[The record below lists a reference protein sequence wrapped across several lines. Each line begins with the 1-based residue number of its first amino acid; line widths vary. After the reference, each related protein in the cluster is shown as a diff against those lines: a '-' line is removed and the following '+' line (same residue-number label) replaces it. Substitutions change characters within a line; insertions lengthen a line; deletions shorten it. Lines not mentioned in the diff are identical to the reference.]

1 MSNNRSAELEKLFDE
16 WRKRHIS
23 EDYSND
29 KISKNKISK
38 NKISKNNF
46 IPDGII
52 DEASYMQSPK
62 KILFIA
68 KEAACLKE
76 ENTIEKNFEIA
87 QNDGFWCRR
96 VVLGEEKRG
105 THFSSGLA
113 LLANAILNENFE
125 TPEKDI
131 SALRY
136 VAFMNINKRGGFTK
150 CHQRILREYVQ
161 KYRDLIEEEIK
172 IISPDIIVC
181 CGVGI
186 RDDLLKK
193 YVHIPDENVPVL
205 EVYHPSYW
213 FVKDTDKLKKLE
225 DEFKSI
231 QR

>member
-29 KISKNKISK
+29 KISK

-68 KEAACLKE
+68 KEAACLDKTEKTTAE
-76 ENTIEKNFEIA
+76 ENFEAA
-87 QNDGFWCRR
+87 QKDGFWCRR

-136 VAFMNINKRGGFTK
+136 VAFMNINKRGGFTECK
-150 CHQRILREYVQ
+150 NKLLRDYAQ
-161 KYRDLIEEEIK
+161 NYKDLIDREIK

-181 CGVGI
+181 CGMGVRGCLSGV
-186 RDDLLKK
+186 DSCKSL
-193 YVHIPDENVPVL
+193 PVL
-205 EVYHPSYW
+205 EVYHPSARY
-213 FVKDTDKLKKLE
+213 KTDTDRLKKLE
-225 DEFKSI
+225 DELKNAQF
-231 QR
+231 

>member
-1 MSNNRSAELEKLFDE
+1 MSDNRSAELEKLFDE

-29 KISKNKISK
+29 KISK

-68 KEAACLKE
+68 KEAACLKKG
-76 ENTIEKNFEIA
+76 NTIEKNFEIA

-96 VVLGEEKRG
+96 VVLGEEGG
-105 THFSSGLA
+105 TGFSSGLA

-136 VAFMNINKRGGFTK
+136 VAFMNINKRGGFTS
-150 CHQRILREYVQ
+150 CQTRRLAAYVK
-161 KYRDLIEEEIK
+161 KYKDLIDREIR

-181 CGVGI
+181 CGMGVRGCLSGV
-186 RDDLLKK
+186 DSCKSL
-193 YVHIPDENVPVL
+193 PVL
-205 EVYHPSYW
+205 EVYHPSARY
-213 FVKDTDKLKKLE
+213 KTDTDRLKKLE
-225 DEFKSI
+225 DELKNAQF
-231 QR
+231 

>member
-23 EDYSND
+23 EDYSN
-29 KISKNKISK
+29 NE
-38 NKISKNNF
+38 ISKNNF

-68 KEAACLKE
+68 KEAACLKKG
-76 ENTIEKNFEIA
+76 NTIEKNFEIA

-96 VVLGEEKRG
+96 VVLGEEGG
-105 THFSSGLA
+105 TRFSSGLA

-136 VAFMNINKRGGFTK
+136 VAFMNINKRGGFTE
-150 CHQRILREYVQ
+150 CETDLAAYAAYVE
-161 KYRDLIEEEIK
+161 KYKDLIDREIR

-181 CGVGI
+181 CGMGV
-186 RDDLLKK
+186 RDCLSGVDSCKSL
-193 YVHIPDENVPVL
+193 PVL
-205 EVYHPSYW
+205 EVYHPSARY
-213 FVKDTDKLKKLE
+213 KTDTDRLKKLE
-225 DEFKSI
+225 DELKNAQF
-231 QR
+231 

>member
-1 MSNNRSAELEKLFDE
+1 MSDNRSAELEKLFDE

-29 KISKNKISK
+29 KISKN
-38 NKISKNNF
+38 NF

-62 KILFIA
+62 KILFID
-68 KEAACLKE
+68 KEAACLKKG
-76 ENTIEKNFEIA
+76 NTIEKNFEAA

-96 VVLGEEKRG
+96 VVLGEEGG
-105 THFSSGLA
+105 TSFSSGLA

-136 VAFMNINKRGGFTK
+136 VAFMNINKRGGFTE
-150 CHQRILREYVQ
+150 CETDLDAYVE
-161 KYRDLIEEEIK
+161 KYKDLIDREIK

-181 CGVGI
+181 CGMGVRGCLSGV
-186 RDDLLKK
+186 DSCKSL
-193 YVHIPDENVPVL
+193 PVL
-205 EVYHPSYW
+205 EVYHPSARY
-213 FVKDTDKLKKLE
+213 KTDTDRLKKLE
-225 DEFKSI
+225 DELKNAQF
-231 QR
+231 

>member
-1 MSNNRSAELEKLFDE
+1 MSDNRSAELEKLFEE
-16 WRKRHIS
+16 WQERHES
-23 EDYSND
+23 ENCSSEN
-29 KISKNKISK
+29 ISKS
-38 NKISKNNF
+38 NF

-76 ENTIEKNFEIA
+76 ENTIEKNFETA

-96 VVLGEEKRG
+96 VVLGEEGETR
-105 THFSSGLA
+105 FSSGLA

-136 VAFMNINKRGGFTK
+136 VAFMNINKRGGFTE
-150 CHQRILREYVQ
+150 CETDLDAYVE
-161 KYRDLIEEEIK
+161 KYEDLIDREIK

-181 CGVGI
+181 CGMGV
-186 RDDLLKK
+186 RDCLSGVDSCKSL
-193 YVHIPDENVPVL
+193 PVL
-205 EVYHPSYW
+205 EVYHPSARY
-213 FVKDTDKLKKLE
+213 KTDTDRLKKLE
-225 DEFKSI
+225 DELKNAQF
-231 QR
+231 

>member
-29 KISKNKISK
+29 
-38 NKISKNNF
+38 KISKNNF

-68 KEAACLKE
+68 KEAACLDKKKKTAE
-76 ENTIEKNFEIA
+76 ENFETA

-105 THFSSGLA
+105 TGFSSGLA

-136 VAFMNINKRGGFTK
+136 VAFMNINKRGGFTECK
-150 CHQRILREYVQ
+150 TKLLRDYAK
-161 KYRDLIEEEIK
+161 KYKDLIDREIK

-181 CGVGI
+181 CGMGV
-186 RDDLLKK
+186 RDCLSGVDSCKSL
-193 YVHIPDENVPVL
+193 PVL
-205 EVYHPSYW
+205 EVYHPSARY
-213 FVKDTDKLKKLE
+213 KTDTDRLKKLE
-225 DEFKSI
+225 DELKNAQF
-231 QR
+231 

>member
-1 MSNNRSAELEKLFDE
+1 MSDNRSAELDELFEE
-16 WRKRHIS
+16 WRKRHES
-23 EDYSND
+23 ENCSSEN
-29 KISKNKISK
+29 ISKS
-38 NKISKNNF
+38 NF

-68 KEAACLKE
+68 KEAACFKK
-76 ENTIEKNFEIA
+76 ENTIEENFEIA

-96 VVLGEEKRG
+96 VAFGDAKAKKGR
-105 THFSSGLA
+105 FSLGLA

-125 TPEKDI
+125 TREKDI

-136 VAFMNINKRGGFTK
+136 VAFMNINKRGGFTECK
-150 CHQRILREYVQ
+150 NKNALRGYA
-161 KYRDLIEEEIK
+161 KIYKDLIDREIK

-181 CGVGI
+181 CGSGVRSCLSDI
-186 RDDLLKK
+186 DSCKS
-193 YVHIPDENVPVL
+193 VPVL

-213 FVKDTDKLKKLE
+213 LVKDTDKLKKLE

-231 QR
+231 QQ

>member
-23 EDYSND
+23 EDYSN
-29 KISKNKISK
+29 NE
-38 NKISKNNF
+38 ISKNNF

-52 DEASYMQSPK
+52 DEASYMQSPT

-68 KEAACLKE
+68 KEAACLKKG
-76 ENTIEKNFEIA
+76 NTIEKNFEIA

-105 THFSSGLA
+105 TGFSSGLA

-136 VAFMNINKRGGFTK
+136 VAFMNINKRGGFTS
-150 CHQRILREYVQ
+150 CPGLDAYVK
-161 KYRDLIEEEIK
+161 KYKDLIDREIR

-181 CGVGI
+181 CGIGV
-186 RDDLLKK
+186 RDSLSGVDFCKSL
-193 YVHIPDENVPVL
+193 PVL
-205 EVYHPSYW
+205 EVYHPSARY
-213 FVKDTDKLKKLE
+213 KTDTDRLKKLE
-225 DEFKSI
+225 DELKNAQF
-231 QR
+231 

>member
-29 KISKNKISK
+29 
-38 NKISKNNF
+38 KISKNNF

-76 ENTIEKNFEIA
+76 GNTIEENFEAA

-96 VVLGEEKRG
+96 VVLGEEGG
-105 THFSSGLA
+105 TSFSSGLA

-136 VAFMNINKRGGFTK
+136 VAFMNINKRGGFTECETDLDGYAK
-150 CHQRILREYVQ
+150 NY
-161 KYRDLIEEEIK
+161 KDLIDREIR

-181 CGVGI
+181 CGMGV
-186 RDDLLKK
+186 RDCLSEVDACKSL
-193 YVHIPDENVPVL
+193 PVL
-205 EVYHPSYW
+205 EVYHPSARY
-213 FVKDTDKLKKLE
+213 KTDTDRLKKLE
-225 DEFKSI
+225 DELKNAQF
-231 QR
+231 

>member
-1 MSNNRSAELEKLFDE
+1 MSDNCSAELEKLFDE

-23 EDYSND
+23 EDYSN
-29 KISKNKISK
+29 NE
-38 NKISKNNF
+38 ISKNNF

-62 KILFIA
+62 KILFVA
-68 KEAACLKE
+68 KEAACLKK
-76 ENTIEKNFEIA
+76 ENTIEENFEIA

-105 THFSSGLA
+105 TGFSSGLA

-136 VAFMNINKRGGFTK
+136 VAFMNINKRGGFTE
-150 CHQRILREYVQ
+150 CETDLDAYVE
-161 KYRDLIEEEIK
+161 KYEDLIDREIK

-181 CGVGI
+181 CGMGVRGRI
-186 RDDLLKK
+186 SGVDSCKSL
-193 YVHIPDENVPVL
+193 PVL
-205 EVYHPSYW
+205 EVYHPSARY
-213 FVKDTDKLKKLE
+213 KTDTDRLKKLE
-225 DEFKSI
+225 DEFKNA
-231 QR
+231 QF

>member
-29 KISKNKISK
+29 
-38 NKISKNNF
+38 KISKNNF

-76 ENTIEKNFEIA
+76 GNTIEENFEAA

-96 VVLGEEKRG
+96 VVLGEEGG
-105 THFSSGLA
+105 TSFSSGLA

-136 VAFMNINKRGGFTK
+136 VAFMNINKRGGFTE
-150 CHQRILREYVQ
+150 CETDLDAYVE
-161 KYRDLIEEEIK
+161 KYEDLIDREIE

-181 CGVGI
+181 CGMGV
-186 RDDLLKK
+186 RDCLSEVDACKSL
-193 YVHIPDENVPVL
+193 PVL
-205 EVYHPSYW
+205 EVYHPSARY
-213 FVKDTDKLKKLE
+213 KTDTDRLKKLE
-225 DEFKSI
+225 DELKNAQF
-231 QR
+231 

>member
-1 MSNNRSAELEKLFDE
+1 MSDNRSAELDELFEE
-16 WRKRHIS
+16 WRERHES
-23 EDYSND
+23 ENCSSEN
-29 KISKNKISK
+29 ISKS
-38 NKISKNNF
+38 NF

-68 KEAACLKE
+68 KEAACFKK
-76 ENTIEKNFEIA
+76 ENTIEENFEIA

-96 VVLGEEKRG
+96 VAFGDAKAKKRR
-105 THFSSGLA
+105 FSLGLA

-136 VAFMNINKRGGFTK
+136 VAFMNINKRGGFTECK
-150 CHQRILREYVQ
+150 TNLLRDYAQ
-161 KYRDLIEEEIK
+161 NYKDLIDREIK

-181 CGVGI
+181 CGSGV
-186 RDDLLKK
+186 RDCLSNVDSCKS
-193 YVHIPDENVPVL
+193 VPVL

-213 FVKDTDKLKKLE
+213 LVKDTDKLKKLE

>member
-29 KISKNKISK
+29 KISKNKTSK

-68 KEAACLKE
+68 KEVACLKKG
-76 ENTIEKNFEIA
+76 NTIEENFETA

-105 THFSSGLA
+105 TGFSSGLA

-136 VAFMNINKRGGFTK
+136 VAFMNINKRGGFTECK
-150 CHQRILREYVQ
+150 TDLLRDYAQ
-161 KYRDLIEEEIK
+161 NYKDLIDREIK

-181 CGVGI
+181 CGMGV
-186 RDDLLKK
+186 RDCLSGVDSCKSL
-193 YVHIPDENVPVL
+193 PVL
-205 EVYHPSYW
+205 EVYHPSARY
-213 FVKDTDKLKKLE
+213 KTDTDRLKKLE
-225 DEFKSI
+225 DELKNAQF
-231 QR
+231 

>member
-1 MSNNRSAELEKLFDE
+1 MSDNRSAELEKLFDE

-23 EDYSND
+23 EDYSN
-29 KISKNKISK
+29 NE
-38 NKISKNNF
+38 ISKNNF

-68 KEAACLKE
+68 KEAACLDKTEKTTAE
-76 ENTIEKNFEIA
+76 ENFETA

-105 THFSSGLA
+105 TSFSSGLA

-136 VAFMNINKRGGFTK
+136 VAFMNINKRGGFTECK
-150 CHQRILREYVQ
+150 TDLLRDYAQ
-161 KYRDLIEEEIK
+161 NYKDLIDREIK

-181 CGVGI
+181 CGMGV
-186 RDDLLKK
+186 RDCLSGVDSCKSL
-193 YVHIPDENVPVL
+193 PVL
-205 EVYHPSYW
+205 EVYHPSARY
-213 FVKDTDKLKKLE
+213 KTDTDRLKKLE
-225 DEFKSI
+225 DELKNAQF
-231 QR
+231 

>member
-29 KISKNKISK
+29 
-38 NKISKNNF
+38 KISKNNF

-68 KEAACLKE
+68 KEAACLDKKKKTAE
-76 ENTIEKNFEIA
+76 ENFEAA

-96 VVLGEEKRG
+96 VVLEGEGG
-105 THFSSGLA
+105 TRFSSGLA

-136 VAFMNINKRGGFTK
+136 VAFMNINKRGGFTECK
-150 CHQRILREYVQ
+150 TKLLRDYAK
-161 KYRDLIEEEIK
+161 KYKDLIDREIK

-181 CGVGI
+181 CGSDV
-186 RDDLLKK
+186 RDCLSGVDSCKSL
-193 YVHIPDENVPVL
+193 PVL
-205 EVYHPSYW
+205 EVYHPSARY
-213 FVKDTDKLKKLE
+213 KTDTDRLKKLE
-225 DEFKSI
+225 DELKNAQF
-231 QR
+231 

>member
-1 MSNNRSAELEKLFDE
+1 MSDNRSAELEKLFEE
-16 WRKRHIS
+16 WQERHES
-23 EDYSND
+23 ENCSSEN
-29 KISKNKISK
+29 ISKS
-38 NKISKNNF
+38 NF

-76 ENTIEKNFEIA
+76 ENTIEKNFETA

-96 VVLGEEKRG
+96 VVLGKEGG
-105 THFSSGLA
+105 TRFSSGLA

-136 VAFMNINKRGGFTK
+136 VAFMNINKRGGFTE
-150 CHQRILREYVQ
+150 CETDLDAYVE
-161 KYRDLIEEEIK
+161 KYEDLIDREIK

-181 CGVGI
+181 CGMGV
-186 RDDLLKK
+186 RDCLSGVDSCKSL
-193 YVHIPDENVPVL
+193 PVL
-205 EVYHPSYW
+205 EVYHPSARY
-213 FVKDTDKLKKLE
+213 KTDTDRLKKLE
-225 DEFKSI
+225 DELKNAQF
-231 QR
+231 

>member
-1 MSNNRSAELEKLFDE
+1 MSDNRSAELEKLFDE

-29 KISKNKISK
+29 
-38 NKISKNNF
+38 KISKNNF

-68 KEAACLKE
+68 KEAACLDNTEETTAE
-76 ENTIEKNFEIA
+76 ENFEAA

-96 VVLGEEKRG
+96 VVLGGEGG
-105 THFSSGLA
+105 TRFSSGLA

-136 VAFMNINKRGGFTK
+136 VAFMNINKRGGFTECETDLDGYAK
-150 CHQRILREYVQ
+150 NY
-161 KYRDLIEEEIK
+161 KDLIDREIR

-181 CGVGI
+181 CGMGV
-186 RDDLLKK
+186 RDCLSEVDACKSL
-193 YVHIPDENVPVL
+193 PVL
-205 EVYHPSYW
+205 EVYHPSARY
-213 FVKDTDKLKKLE
+213 KTDTDRLKKLE
-225 DEFKSI
+225 DELKNAQF
-231 QR
+231 

>member
-1 MSNNRSAELEKLFDE
+1 MSDNRSAELEKLFDE

-29 KISKNKISK
+29 
-38 NKISKNNF
+38 KISKNNF

-68 KEAACLKE
+68 KEAACLDKKKKTAE
-76 ENTIEKNFEIA
+76 ENFETA
-87 QNDGFWCRR
+87 QKDGFWCRR

-136 VAFMNINKRGGFTK
+136 VAFMNINKRGGFTECK
-150 CHQRILREYVQ
+150 TKLLRDYAQ
-161 KYRDLIEEEIK
+161 NYKDLIDREIK

-181 CGVGI
+181 CGIGVRRCLSGV
-186 RDDLLKK
+186 DSCKSL
-193 YVHIPDENVPVL
+193 PVL
-205 EVYHPSYW
+205 EVYHPSARY
-213 FVKDTDKLKKLE
+213 KTDTDRLKKLE
-225 DEFKSI
+225 DELKNAQS
-231 QR
+231 

>member
-1 MSNNRSAELEKLFDE
+1 MSDNRSAELEKLFDE

-29 KISKNKISK
+29 
-38 NKISKNNF
+38 KISKNNF

-68 KEAACLKE
+68 KEAACLDKKKKTAE
-76 ENTIEKNFEIA
+76 ENFETA
-87 QNDGFWCRR
+87 QKDGFWCRR
-96 VVLGEEKRG
+96 VALGEEKRG

-136 VAFMNINKRGGFTK
+136 VAFMNINKRGGFTECK
-150 CHQRILREYVQ
+150 TKLLRDYAQ
-161 KYRDLIEEEIK
+161 NYKDLIDREIK

-181 CGVGI
+181 CGIGV
-186 RDDLLKK
+186 RDCLSEVDSCKSL
-193 YVHIPDENVPVL
+193 PVL
-205 EVYHPSYW
+205 EVYHPSARY
-213 FVKDTDKLKKLE
+213 KTDTDRLKKLE
-225 DEFKSI
+225 DEHKNAQF
-231 QR
+231 

>member
-1 MSNNRSAELEKLFDE
+1 MSDNRSAELDELFEE
-16 WRKRHIS
+16 WRERH
-23 EDYSND
+23 EAENYDGEN
-29 KISKNKISK
+29 ISKS
-38 NKISKNNF
+38 NF

-68 KEAACLKE
+68 KEAACLKK
-76 ENTIEKNFEIA
+76 ENTIEKNFENA

-96 VVLGEEKRG
+96 VAFGDAKAKKGR
-105 THFSSGLA
+105 FSPGLA

-136 VAFMNINKRGGFTK
+136 VAFMNINKRGGFTECK
-150 CHQRILREYVQ
+150 NKKALRGYA
-161 KYRDLIEEEIK
+161 KIYKDLIDREIK

-181 CGVGI
+181 CGSGV
-186 RDDLLKK
+186 RDCLSNVDSCKS
-193 YVHIPDENVPVL
+193 VPVL

-213 FVKDTDKLKKLE
+213 LVKDTDKLKKLE

-231 QR
+231 QQ

>member
-29 KISKNKISK
+29 KISKN
-38 NKISKNNF
+38 NF

-62 KILFIA
+62 KLLFIA
-68 KEAACLKE
+68 KEAACLDKTEKTAE
-76 ENTIEKNFEIA
+76 ENFETA
-87 QNDGFWCRR
+87 QKDGFWCRR
-96 VVLGEEKRG
+96 VVLGEEGG
-105 THFSSGLA
+105 TRFSSGLA

-136 VAFMNINKRGGFTK
+136 VAFMNINKRGGFTE
-150 CHQRILREYVQ
+150 CETDLSGYV
-161 KYRDLIEEEIK
+161 KNYKDLIDREIR

-181 CGVGI
+181 CGSGV
-186 RDDLLKK
+186 RDCLSNVDSCKS
-193 YVHIPDENVPVL
+193 VPVL

-213 FVKDTDKLKKLE
+213 LVKDTDKLKKLE

>member
-29 KISKNKISK
+29 KISKN
-38 NKISKNNF
+38 NF

-52 DEASYMQSPK
+52 DEVSYIQSPK

-68 KEAACLKE
+68 KEAACLDKRKKTAE
-76 ENTIEKNFEIA
+76 ENFETA

-105 THFSSGLA
+105 TGFSSGLA

-136 VAFMNINKRGGFTK
+136 VAFMNINKRGGFTS
-150 CHQRILREYVQ
+150 CPGLDAYVK
-161 KYRDLIEEEIK
+161 KYKDLIDREIR

-181 CGVGI
+181 CGIGV
-186 RDDLLKK
+186 RDYLSGVDFCKSL
-193 YVHIPDENVPVL
+193 PVL
-205 EVYHPSYW
+205 EVYHPSARY
-213 FVKDTDKLKKLE
+213 KTDTDRLKKLE
-225 DEFKSI
+225 DELKNAQF
-231 QR
+231 

>member
-23 EDYSND
+23 EDYSN
-29 KISKNKISK
+29 NE
-38 NKISKNNF
+38 ISKNNF

-68 KEAACLKE
+68 KEAACLKKIK
-76 ENTIEKNFEIA
+76 TAEKNFETA
-87 QNDGFWCRR
+87 QKDGFWCRR
-96 VVLGEEKRG
+96 VMLGEEGG
-105 THFSSGLA
+105 TRFSSGLA
-113 LLANAILNENFE
+113 LLANAMLNENFE

-136 VAFMNINKRGGFTK
+136 VAFMNINKRGGFTECK
-150 CHQRILREYVQ
+150 TDLLRDYAQ
-161 KYRDLIEEEIK
+161 NYKDLIDREIK

-181 CGVGI
+181 CGMGV
-186 RDDLLKK
+186 RDCLSNVDSCKS
-193 YVHIPDENVPVL
+193 VPVL

-213 FVKDTDKLKKLE
+213 LVKDTDKLKKLE

-231 QR
+231 QQ

>member
-29 KISKNKISK
+29 
-38 NKISKNNF
+38 KISKNNF

-68 KEAACLKE
+68 KEAACLDKTEKTTAE
-76 ENTIEKNFEIA
+76 ENFEAA

-96 VVLGEEKRG
+96 VVLGKKKRG
-105 THFSSGLA
+105 TGFSSGLA

-136 VAFMNINKRGGFTK
+136 VAFMNINKRGGFTECETDLDDYAK
-150 CHQRILREYVQ
+150 
-161 KYRDLIEEEIK
+161 KYKDLIDREIK

-181 CGVGI
+181 CGMGVRGCLSGV
-186 RDDLLKK
+186 DSCKSL
-193 YVHIPDENVPVL
+193 PVL
-205 EVYHPSYW
+205 EVYHPSARY
-213 FVKDTDKLKKLE
+213 KTDTDRLKKLE
-225 DEFKSI
+225 DELKNAQF
-231 QR
+231 

>member
-29 KISKNKISK
+29 KISKN
-38 NKISKNNF
+38 NF

-52 DEASYMQSPK
+52 DEVSYIQSPK

-68 KEAACLKE
+68 KEAACLDKRKKTAKE
-76 ENTIEKNFEIA
+76 NFETA

-105 THFSSGLA
+105 TGFSSGLA

-136 VAFMNINKRGGFTK
+136 VAFMNINKRGGFTECK
-150 CHQRILREYVQ
+150 TKLLRDYAQ
-161 KYRDLIEEEIK
+161 NYKDLIDREIK

-181 CGVGI
+181 CGSGV
-186 RDDLLKK
+186 RDCLSNVDSCKS
-193 YVHIPDENVPVL
+193 VPVL

-213 FVKDTDKLKKLE
+213 LVKDTDKLKKLE

-231 QR
+231 QQ

>member
-29 KISKNKISK
+29 
-38 NKISKNNF
+38 KISKNNF

-68 KEAACLKE
+68 KEAACLDKTEKTTAE
-76 ENTIEKNFEIA
+76 ENFEAA

-105 THFSSGLA
+105 TGFSSGLA

-136 VAFMNINKRGGFTK
+136 VAFMNINKRGGVTECKTK
-150 CHQRILREYVQ
+150 LLRGYAK
-161 KYRDLIEEEIK
+161 KYKDLIDREIK

-181 CGVGI
+181 CGSDV
-186 RDDLLKK
+186 RDCLSGVDSCKSL
-193 YVHIPDENVPVL
+193 PVL
-205 EVYHPSYW
+205 EVYHPSARY
-213 FVKDTDKLKKLE
+213 KTDTDRLKKLE
-225 DEFKSI
+225 DELKNAQF
-231 QR
+231 

>member
-29 KISKNKISK
+29 KISK

-76 ENTIEKNFEIA
+76 ENTIEKNFETA

-96 VVLGEEKRG
+96 VVLGEEGG
-105 THFSSGLA
+105 TRFSSGLA

-136 VAFMNINKRGGFTK
+136 VAFMNINKRGGFTS
-150 CHQRILREYVQ
+150 CQTDRLDTYVE
-161 KYRDLIEEEIK
+161 KYKDLIDREIK

-181 CGVGI
+181 CGMGVRG
-186 RDDLLKK
+186 RLSGVDSCKSL
-193 YVHIPDENVPVL
+193 PVL
-205 EVYHPSYW
+205 EVYHPSARYIT
-213 FVKDTDKLKKLE
+213 DTDRLKKLE
-225 DEFKSI
+225 DELKNAQF
-231 QR
+231 

>member
-1 MSNNRSAELEKLFDE
+1 MSDNRSAELEKLFDE

-29 KISKNKISK
+29 KISK

-68 KEAACLKE
+68 KEAACIDKTEKTTAE
-76 ENTIEKNFEIA
+76 ENFEAA
-87 QNDGFWCRR
+87 QKDGFWCRR
-96 VVLGEEKRG
+96 VVLEGEGG
-105 THFSSGLA
+105 TRFSSGLA

-136 VAFMNINKRGGFTK
+136 VAFMNINKRGGFTE
-150 CHQRILREYVQ
+150 CETDLDAYVE
-161 KYRDLIEEEIK
+161 KYKDLIDREIK

-181 CGVGI
+181 CGSDV
-186 RDDLLKK
+186 RDCLSGVDSCKSL
-193 YVHIPDENVPVL
+193 PVL
-205 EVYHPSYW
+205 EVYHPSARY
-213 FVKDTDKLKKLE
+213 KTDTDRLKKLE
-225 DEFKSI
+225 DELKNAQF
-231 QR
+231 

>member
-23 EDYSND
+23 EDYSN
-29 KISKNKISK
+29 NE
-38 NKISKNNF
+38 ISKNNF

-68 KEAACLKE
+68 KEAACLKKG
-76 ENTIEKNFEIA
+76 NTIEKNFETA

-105 THFSSGLA
+105 TGFSSGLA

-136 VAFMNINKRGGFTK
+136 VAFMNINKRGGFTS
-150 CHQRILREYVQ
+150 CPGLDAYVK
-161 KYRDLIEEEIK
+161 KYKDLIDREIR

-181 CGVGI
+181 CGMGV
-186 RDDLLKK
+186 RDCLSGVDSCKSL
-193 YVHIPDENVPVL
+193 PVL
-205 EVYHPSYW
+205 EVYHPSARY
-213 FVKDTDKLKKLE
+213 KTDTDRLKKLE
-225 DEFKSI
+225 DELKNAQF
-231 QR
+231 

>member
-68 KEAACLKE
+68 KEAACLDKKKKTAE
-76 ENTIEKNFEIA
+76 ENFEAA
-87 QNDGFWCRR
+87 QKDGFWCRR
-96 VVLGEEKRG
+96 VVLEGEGG
-105 THFSSGLA
+105 TRFASGLA

-136 VAFMNINKRGGFTK
+136 VAFMNINKRGGFTECK
-150 CHQRILREYVQ
+150 TKLSDYA
-161 KYRDLIEEEIK
+161 KNYKDLIDREIK

-181 CGVGI
+181 CGMGVRGCLSGV
-186 RDDLLKK
+186 DSCKSL
-193 YVHIPDENVPVL
+193 PVL
-205 EVYHPSYW
+205 EVYHPSARY
-213 FVKDTDKLKKLE
+213 KTDTDRLKKLE
-225 DEFKSI
+225 DELKNAQF
-231 QR
+231 

>member
-29 KISKNKISK
+29 
-38 NKISKNNF
+38 KISKNNF

-68 KEAACLKE
+68 KEAACLDKTEKTAE
-76 ENTIEKNFEIA
+76 ENFETA
-87 QNDGFWCRR
+87 QKDGFWCRR
-96 VVLGEEKRG
+96 VVLGEEGG
-105 THFSSGLA
+105 TRFSSGLA

-136 VAFMNINKRGGFTK
+136 VAFMNINKRGGFTECK
-150 CHQRILREYVQ
+150 TKLLRDYAQ
-161 KYRDLIEEEIK
+161 NYKDLIDREIK

-181 CGVGI
+181 CGSGVRTCLSNI
-186 RDDLLKK
+186 DSCKS
-193 YVHIPDENVPVL
+193 VPVL

>member
-1 MSNNRSAELEKLFDE
+1 MSDNRSAELEKLFEE
-16 WRKRHIS
+16 WRERHES
-23 EDYSND
+23 ENCSSEN
-29 KISKNKISK
+29 ISKS
-38 NKISKNNF
+38 NF

-62 KILFIA
+62 KILFVA
-68 KEAACLKE
+68 KEAACLKKG
-76 ENTIEKNFEIA
+76 NTIEKNFEIA

-96 VVLGEEKRG
+96 VVLGEEGG
-105 THFSSGLA
+105 TRFSSGLA

-136 VAFMNINKRGGFTK
+136 VAFMNINKRGGFTE
-150 CHQRILREYVQ
+150 CETDLDAYVE
-161 KYRDLIEEEIK
+161 KYKDLIDREIK

-181 CGVGI
+181 CGMGVRGCLSGV
-186 RDDLLKK
+186 DSCKS
-193 YVHIPDENVPVL
+193 VPVL

>member
-16 WRKRHIS
+16 WRERHES
-23 EDYSND
+23 ENCSSEN
-29 KISKNKISK
+29 ISKS
-38 NKISKNNF
+38 NF

-76 ENTIEKNFEIA
+76 GNTIEENFEAA

-96 VVLGEEKRG
+96 VVLGEEGG
-105 THFSSGLA
+105 TSFSSGLA

-136 VAFMNINKRGGFTK
+136 VAFMNINKRGGFTECETDLDGYAK
-150 CHQRILREYVQ
+150 NY
-161 KYRDLIEEEIK
+161 KDLIDREIR

-181 CGVGI
+181 CGMGVRGCLSGV
-186 RDDLLKK
+186 DSCKSL
-193 YVHIPDENVPVL
+193 PVL
-205 EVYHPSYW
+205 EVYHPSARY
-213 FVKDTDKLKKLE
+213 KTDTDRLKKLE
-225 DEFKSI
+225 DELKNAQF
-231 QR
+231 